1 MRLLI
6 VSYFFPPYNTIG
18 AVRVGKTAAY
28 LARWGHDV
36 RVLSADDQPLQASLP
51 VEIDESRVTRTP
63 WHNVNAPIEWAAGG
77 RARVAAQGMSSGARP
92 GSLKSLLGRWYKTV
106 VNLPD
111 GQIGW
116 LPHATKAGEQL
127 LEDWRP
133 DLILAS
139 AMPPTSL
146 IVAERLARK
155 FNIPWVAEMRDLW
168 VDEGSYQQPWWRRSL
183 EKRWERQLLRSTAGI
198 VTVSEPLA
206 EHLKA
211 EYRKPTTVVLNGYDP
226 SDFEQASAHESV
238 SPRRPHAHQL
248 QIAYTGMIYAGRRDP
263 GPLFQALGQ
272 LGSAA
277 QGVRVDFFGRY
288 LQPVIEQAR
297 AHGVSDQVQVHDSI
311 GYHESLRVQQQSDL
325 LLLLIDGDP
334 RQRGVYTGK
343 LFEYLGAR
351 RPILAIGPRDNV
363 AARLILDRGA
373 GVVLSDPHEIAQQLL
388 RWLHQKETGT
398 IASLSASVL
407 TGLTRA
413 EQVRQLERFLLD
425 RLVESN
431 SQRAAA

>member
-6 VSYFFPPYNTIG
+6 VSYYFPPYNTIG

-36 RVLSADDQPLQASLP
+36 RVLSANDQPLQTSLP

-63 WHNVNAPIEWAAGG
+63 WCNVNAPIEWAAGG
-77 RARVAAQGMSSGARP
+77 RARVAAQGMSTGASR
-92 GSLKSLLGRWYKTV
+92 GSLKAWLGRWYKTL

-116 LPHATKAGEQL
+116 LPQAVKAGEQL

-146 IVAERLARK
+146 FVAERLARQ
-155 FNIPWVAEMRDLW
+155 FRVPWVAEMRDLW
-168 VDEGSYQQPWWRRSL
+168 VDEGSYQQPRWRRAL
-183 EKRWERQLLRSTAGI
+183 EKRWERRLLNSTAGI

-206 EHLKA
+206 EHLQA
-211 EYRKPTTVVLNGYDP
+211 EYHKPTTVVLNGYDP
-226 SDFEQASAHESV
+226 SDVAQVATDETTTS
-238 SPRRPHAHQL
+238 RRPHAHQL

-277 QGVRVDFFGRY
+277 QGVRVDFYGRY
-288 LQPVIEQAR
+288 LQPVVEQAR
-297 AHGVSDQVQVHDSI
+297 NLGVSDQVHVHDSI

-334 RQRGVYTGK
+334 KQRGVYTGK

-351 RPILAIGPRDNV
+351 RPILAIGPHDNV
-363 AARLILDRGA
+363 AARLILDRDA
-373 GVVLSDPHEIAQQLL
+373 GVVLSDPHEIAQQL
-388 RWLHQKETGT
+388 RRFLHQKQTTG
-398 IASLSASVL
+398 IAPLPTSVL
-407 TGLTRA
+407 AGLARA
-413 EQVRQLERFLLD
+413 DQVRHLEAFLLD
-425 RLVESN
+425 RLGDNRVA
-431 SQRAAA
+431 RAA